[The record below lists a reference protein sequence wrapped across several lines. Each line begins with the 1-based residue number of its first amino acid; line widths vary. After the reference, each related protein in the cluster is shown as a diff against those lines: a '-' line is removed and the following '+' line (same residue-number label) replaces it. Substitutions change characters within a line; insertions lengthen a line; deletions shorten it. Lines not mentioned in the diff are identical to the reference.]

1 MFSYLEPLAKVY
13 ERLRDYANMCDPERN
28 LQIDHIQLYRYDDQN
43 EIKIPYN
50 TNRIQLSDL
59 VDNNDH
65 TLSFEELAYPLKDL
79 VNKEVVKI

>member
-1 MFSYLEPLAKVY
+1 
-13 ERLRDYANMCDPERN
+13 MCDRERN

-65 TLSFEELAYPLKDL
+65 TLSFEELAYPLRDL